1 MFTRAVVV
9 FAKVPARMLAYP
21 VVVDLRKILSSLL
34 VLLAL
39 AVASADQLGA
49 VGPGFSVD
57 LSHFAAFGGWNTIWS
72 IINTSLG
79 PNQCTLTIVGPDGQ
93 PLSLT
98 TTAGTGSSI
107 NVGVALGGSAFIQ
120 AGGPMGSTLTGAS
133 NVTCTAAF
141 IANLRYQW
149 MPTGVVETQ
158 VSVGPTNPF
167 INHVFSANAYT
178 GISMYDPDTAAAS
191 ATITAYDLNGNTVG
205 SAAATVPALG
215 KTIGNLNKL
224 IPTLP
229 SSFQGKV
236 AITANDG
243 IEVVAL
249 DVTPGAGSFVLG
261 NVPVVHYNPQGS
273 SHSGTYNF
281 ISGPQSG
288 QTGTF
293 TITNISP
300 VGDLF
305 GEASYLGTASN
316 TTVAGPVNI
325 VEFNNGQVFVRFMG
339 AFTPLAHAGGALTQ
353 QSDGS
358 FSGTLYMESATGSS
372 IASVT
377 FH

>member
-9 FAKVPARMLAYP
+9 FAKVPGRILAYP
-21 VVVDLRKILSSLL
+21 VV

-49 VGPGFSVD
+49 VGPSFSVD
-57 LSHFAAFGGWNTIWS
+57 LSHFAAFGGWNTLWS
-72 IINTSLG
+72 VVNTSPG
-79 PNQCTLTIVGPDGQ
+79 PNQCTLTIVGPDGK

-107 NVGVALGGSAFIQ
+107 NIGVALGGSAVIQ
-120 AGGPMGSTLTGAS
+120 AGGPTGSVVTGAS
-133 NVTCTAAF
+133 NVTCTATF
-141 IANLRYQW
+141 IASLRYQW
-149 MPTGVVETQ
+149 MPAGVVETQ

-167 INHVFSANAYT
+167 INHVFAANAYT
-178 GISMYDPDTAAAS
+178 AISMYDPDTTAAA
-191 ATITAYDLNGNTVG
+191 ATITACDLNGNTVG
-205 SAAATVPALG
+205 SATATVPALG
-215 KTIGNLNKL
+215 KTIGNLNVL

-229 SSFQGKV
+229 SSFEGKV

-249 DVTPGAGSFVLG
+249 DVTPGAAGSFVLG
-261 NVPVVHYNPQGS
+261 NVPVVHYNPQS
-273 SHSGTYNF
+273 SSYSGTYNF

-305 GEASYLGTASN
+305 GEATYLGTASN
-316 TTVAGPVNI
+316 TTISGPVNV
-325 VEFNNGQVFVRFMG
+325 VEYNNGQVFLRFMA

-353 QSDGS
+353 ESDGS
-358 FSGTLYMESATGSS
+358 FSGALYMEGTTGSS

-377 FH
+377 IH

>member
-1 MFTRAVVV
+1 
-9 FAKVPARMLAYP
+9 
-21 VVVDLRKILSSLL
+21 
-34 VLLAL
+34 
-39 AVASADQLGA
+39 
-49 VGPGFSVD
+49 
-57 LSHFAAFGGWNTIWS
+57 
-72 IINTSLG
+72 
-79 PNQCTLTIVGPDGQ
+79 
-93 PLSLT
+93 
-98 TTAGTGSSI
+98 
-107 NVGVALGGSAFIQ
+107 
-120 AGGPMGSTLTGAS
+120 MGSTLTGAS

-178 GISMYDPDTAAAS
+178 GISMYDPDSAAAS

-273 SHSGTYNF
+273 SHSGTYSF

-325 VEFNNGQVFVRFMG
+325 VEFNNGQVFLRFMR

-358 FSGTLYMESATGSS
+358 CRVRSIWRVQPAAALPASPSISCIRGRLNAETSRLAQGGRPCGVRSVLRFRAAASEALLARALRSSAVMG
-372 IASVT
+372 
-377 FH
+377 